1 DRWAAD
7 VAAMLSLPPV
17 APRTGWQATVRLPR
31 DHYVRIDSNDYSVDP
46 VAVRRKVLLTADLE
60 QVTVRLG
67 SRVVAVHDRCWARNQ
82 TITDPA
88 HKAAALALSHAAA
101 HLPAT
106 PPAVEVVQQRD
117 LADYDTAFGLTEV
130 A

>member
-1 DRWAAD
+1 
-7 VAAMLSLPPV
+7 
-17 APRTGWQATVRLPR
+17 
-31 DHYVRIDSNDYSVDP
+31 VDP
-46 VAVRRKVLLTADLE
+46 VAVGRKVLLTADLE

-88 HKAAALALSHAAA
+88 HRAAALALAHAAA
-101 HLPAT
+101 HQPPTT
-106 PPAVEVVQQRD
+106 PVEVVEQRD
-117 LADYDTAFGLTEV
+117 LSTYDAVFGLTEV